1 MINPWMHLQQVKLIT
16 YPSLTCKLNCSK
28 LDKNNNVFNKIM
40 MFKIAALLSK
50 IWQFLKDIIDSK
62 YSL

>member
-1 MINPWMHLQQVKLIT
+1 MNALAASKTDHL
-16 YPSLTCKLNCSK
+16 SK
-28 LDKNNNVFNKIM
+28 FNLQIELFKVRKNNNVFNKIM

-50 IWQFLKDIIDSK
+50 IWQFSKDIIDSK